1 MSPTPLQQGRHL
13 AKKLPM
19 KLPSGQS
26 PLEQE
31 SRTEPSE
38 LSLMGAPRT
47 GSQDSRPPETQPD
60 LPTRSPKTNGE
71 PSTEDTC
78 TQATQ
83 DEPLQEELGVQVLG
97 ASTQRKYLGL
107 VKAKRPRICRSAA
120 AFSIFRL
127 PGLTSLLSL
136 LSLGNT
142 LQIPQSPSQM
152 DKQKGEFQ
160 PEHRATELGP
170 VDPVGSDHLIFLESS
185 PRPAQSDRI

>member
-1 MSPTPLQQGRHL
+1 
-13 AKKLPM
+13 M

-38 LSLMGAPRT
+38 LSLTGAPRT

-60 LPTRSPKTNGE
+60 LPTQSPKTNGE
-71 PSTEDTC
+71 PSAEDTC
-78 TQATQ
+78 TQDTQ
-83 DEPLQEELGVQVLG
+83 DKPLQEELGVQVLG
-97 ASTQRKYLGL
+97 ASTQSKYQGL
-107 VKAKRPRICRSAA
+107 VKAKRHRICRLAA

-152 DKQKGEFQ
+152 EKQKGEFQ

-170 VDPVGSDHLIFLESS
+170 ADPVGSDHLILLESP
-185 PRPAQSDRI
+185 PRSAQSDRI